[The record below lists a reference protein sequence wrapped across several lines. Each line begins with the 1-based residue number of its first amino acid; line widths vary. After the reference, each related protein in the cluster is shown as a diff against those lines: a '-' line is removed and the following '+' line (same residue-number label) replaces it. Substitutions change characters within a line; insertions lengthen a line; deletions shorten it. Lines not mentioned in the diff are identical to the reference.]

1 MLINQHLRRTFA
13 SALSTYTPSPHLV
26 NHKQTGYEQLL
37 PLHVVH
43 PVCWVDTTN
52 APRRLPVLHPPFFP
66 VARTGEAP
74 EAPTSPVPPTYPA
87 GLRVSTWNILQEFP
101 TFSTDEPVVIVPPKW
116 GCDYKHQDSMGLVL
130 ELDQFPQSK
139 ISELM
144 RLMLAAKYN
153 GRNDMCYEDMVD
165 LLNSQEGIDKATN
178 LDGIAE
184 IVLMAFQKLN
194 RLLDRANA
202 TVYLNLPG
210 VAETSRLYPLT
221 GSNKHHMFINGGDED
236 PVMCGQQRFYT
247 ATNTNQ
253 RTYLNE
259 TPKRLHASLRD
270 VPLIKELSKK
280 VVMDSAKNASYIVA
294 VQHNN
299 AVQVIGMDSSDLEK
313 ALGMKASYFSPN
325 RNIKDPNW

>member
-1 MLINQHLRRTFA
+1 
-13 SALSTYTPSPHLV
+13 
-26 NHKQTGYEQLL
+26 
-37 PLHVVH
+37 
-43 PVCWVDTTN
+43 
-52 APRRLPVLHPPFFP
+52 
-66 VARTGEAP
+66 
-74 EAPTSPVPPTYPA
+74 
-87 GLRVSTWNILQEFP
+87 
-101 TFSTDEPVVIVPPKW
+101 
-116 GCDYKHQDSMGLVL
+116 MGLVL